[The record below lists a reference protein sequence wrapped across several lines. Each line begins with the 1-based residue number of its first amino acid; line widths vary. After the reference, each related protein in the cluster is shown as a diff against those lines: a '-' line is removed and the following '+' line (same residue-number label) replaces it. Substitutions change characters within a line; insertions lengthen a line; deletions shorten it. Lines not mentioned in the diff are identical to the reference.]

1 MTASLAELQ
10 EKLQEEVRLMADF
23 LALAQQEQEAIQ
35 SGTAEV
41 LDQLTPRKLE
51 LVTALNG
58 AANGRNQ
65 WLTSHGFGEDKVG
78 VEAALRAQASPAC
91 GAAWEELKSLTAQ
104 AKETNSLNG
113 KLLGMWMQ
121 HNNQALDIL
130 LSATGHS
137 KLYGPDGHPDQLADR
152 RIIDSV

>member
-10 EKLQEEVRLMADF
+10 DKLREEARLMADF
-23 LALAQQEQEAIQ
+23 LAVVQQEQEAIQ

-41 LDQLTPRKLE
+41 LDELTPRKLE

-65 WLTSHGFGEDKVG
+65 WLSSHGFAEDKVG
-78 VEAALRAQASPAC
+78 VEAALQALPSPAVK
-91 GAAWEELKSLTAQ
+91 AAWEELKALTTQ
-104 AKETNSLNG
+104 AKEANSLNG

-130 LSATGHS
+130 LSASGHS
-137 KLYGPDGHPDQLADR
+137 KLYGPDGQPDQLAAR